1 MLIQYYYCSV
11 SILIAQSD
19 FLLLNFIIAHLSIF
33 IAHFSIFNA
42 HLNISQIEFIKTI
55 QNTNKKSPRYH
66 KQLLGNVD
74 ESIS

>member
-19 FLLLNFIIAHLSIF
+19 SLLLNFIIAHLSIFIAHLSIF

-42 HLNISQIEFIKTI
+42 HLNIS
-55 QNTNKKSPRYH
+55 H
-66 KQLLGNVD
+66 
-74 ESIS
+74 